1 MMSGFM
7 PKTVLGKW
15 SVWLNMFF
23 LLVIST
29 SVMLVLV
36 LRVLSFDDHWWDV
49 TVPVVFL
56 ISMASFYAGIR
67 AVRKKGERSIL
78 VFFSIFIG
86 VCVILFIFLHSLFI
100 ND

>member
-1 MMSGFM
+1 MMSGFA

-29 SVMLVLV
+29 SVTLVLV

-49 TVPVVFL
+49 TVPVSFL
-56 ISMASFYAGIR
+56 ISMASFYTGIR

-86 VCVILFIFLHSLFI
+86 VCVILFLLLHSLFI